1 MQIPAVTLV
10 SLPLLTTLLVTDVT
24 QPESLQCFFS
34 SSKRDPY
41 TRSVQIFRLVFN
53 CQFPSAQHMQSS
65 PKRSS
70 TWLGKSQQ
78 SQCCTKV
85 AIAPYDL
92 LSRCVLQDDPASPE
106 SQQASPFG
114 LATLKKA
121 VNVIAH
127 YVEFSDNSSSWS
139 GSEKDG
145 AETLLDNED
154 LQTPLLQSESPQA
167 YKAKIVVE
175 NTTDPAEVNASSPA
189 ATSDKASLVSAEV
202 NILSDPEVQSPHRD
216 ADGAS
221 SSNDGAQTPTR
232 HDLRTPVMQSQPMD
246 QGTVSPAQSDSPKVA
261 PSGGLENLG
270 SGLLDPSLLV
280 QLLDE
285 HAPPPDM
292 PYAPI
297 SHVEPVLAAEQPGK
311 LQLENNHRL
320 FCPDPSAGFM
330 SMPSLL
336 HYFAPFTVATIF
348 FDVTVAN
355 WNNQI
360 ADQAQASCAASFALT

>member
-1 MQIPAVTLV
+1 M
-10 SLPLLTTLLVTDVT
+10 
-24 QPESLQCFFS
+24 
-34 SSKRDPY
+34 
-41 TRSVQIFRLVFN
+41 
-53 CQFPSAQHMQSS
+53 
-65 PKRSS
+65 
-70 TWLGKSQQ
+70 
-78 SQCCTKV
+78 
-85 AIAPYDL
+85 
-92 LSRCVLQDDPASPE
+92 DPASPE

-139 GSEKDG
+139 GSDKDG
-145 AETLLDNED
+145 AETPHNNED
-154 LQTPLLQSESPQA
+154 LQTPLLQSESAQA
-167 YKAKIVVE
+167 YTAEIALD
-175 NTTDPAEVNASSPA
+175 NATNPAEVDVSSPG
-189 ATSDKASLVSAEV
+189 ATPDKASLVSAAEV
-202 NILSDPEVQSPHRD
+202 NIPSDPEVQSPHRD
-216 ADGAS
+216 TDGAS

-232 HDLRTPVMQSQPMD
+232 HDLRTPVLQSQPMD

-270 SGLLDPSLLV
+270 SGLLDPSLLE

-297 SHVEPVLAAEQPGK
+297 RHVEPVLAAEHPGK
-311 LQLENNHRL
+311 LQ
-320 FCPDPSAGFM
+320 PDDKHSLLWCLPGPSACHM
-330 SMPSLL
+330 SMLSLI

-348 FDVTVAN
+348 SDATIAN

-360 ADQAQASCAASFALT
+360 ADHAQAPCATNLPLPDALFQHALPCYCKRA

>member
-1 MQIPAVTLV
+1 MTCCRVA
-10 SLPLLTTLLVTDVT
+10 S
-24 QPESLQCFFS
+24 C
-34 SSKRDPY
+34 
-41 TRSVQIFRLVFN
+41 RL
-53 CQFPSAQHMQSS
+53 M
-65 PKRSS
+65 
-70 TWLGKSQQ
+70 
-78 SQCCTKV
+78 
-85 AIAPYDL
+85 
-92 LSRCVLQDDPASPE
+92 DPASPE

-145 AETLLDNED
+145 AETPRDSEN
-154 LQTPLLQSESPQA
+154 LQTPLLQSESSKA
-167 YKAKIVVE
+167 YDAKTALD
-175 NTTDPAEVNASSPA
+175 NTTDTDPAEVIVSSPA
-189 ATSDKASLVSAEV
+189 AISDKASLVSAEV
-202 NILSDPEVQSPHRD
+202 NIPSDPEVQSPHRD

-232 HDLRTPVMQSQPMD
+232 HDLRTPVLQSQPMD

-297 SHVEPVLAAEQPGK
+297 RHVEPVLAAEHPGK
-311 LQLENNHRL
+311 LQHKTSTAPCL
-320 FCPDPSAGFM
+320 A
-330 SMPSLL
+330 LL
-336 HYFAPFTVATIF
+336 L
-348 FDVTVAN
+348 VT
-355 WNNQI
+355 
-360 ADQAQASCAASFALT
+360 